1 MADLEPR
8 NIIEVAYLRSI
19 ASHTIAALRWRGI
32 KMALLRGNSV
42 DAPMEPVDQERMSKG
57 WVIERQAE
65 ALLRTWVGECN
76 PSGVIDKARLHLEL
90 EPRRLAYVD
99 QLWEAFERER
109 KPAHDP
115 ISAPVKPAALP
126 PKSHDQPS
134 PYLKYGAQIEF
145 ANRQIHRAEPMRD
158 PARRDLEEY
167 RAGDRPRAGSPT
179 DIIDAE
185 FTEVKDDLRAQARR
199 QSPKRPKEHGP
210 ANADRTSQSQ
220 SERPHARAQRRR
232 AP

>member
-232 AP
+232 SP